1 MASPVVSV
9 DVTGDTSKLESAI
22 DSAVSGKKHKLSL
35 GTSGFSAPLGKI
47 KGELGE
53 FDKSLAASN
62 ARVLAFG
69 ASAGAIYAIQKALS
83 DTVQS
88 TIQVEKSLAEVNVIL
103 GASEKKLASFGD
115 KLFDIAKKT
124 GSSFEDVALA
134 GAELA
139 RQGLAMEATLK
150 RTSDAMILARLS
162 GLGVEASVNA
172 ITAALNGF
180 RNAALTSTAVIDK
193 IIAVDQA
200 FAVSG
205 ADLAEALR
213 RVGSTAEGAGVSL
226 DQLMGIVTAAQQITA
241 RGGAVIGNSFKT
253 IFTRIQRPRVIKELQ
268 NLGVA
273 TKDASGASLS
283 AINVLKNLASTF
295 DRLGEAQQAQ
305 IAELVGGVFQINVL
319 KASLSDL
326 SSQYS
331 VYENATKTAAASSGE
346 AALRNA
352 QLNKTLS
359 AGLNETLQ
367 NLTKLAAGVGKLT
380 LEPAIRN
387 VLGVVNAITEKV
399 SLGDAEDK
407 GAGIGKALLGGIG
420 KFLSGPGLAIA
431 AVALFQLF
439 NNLRKFAVDAFTTFS
454 GLNNSLKGQM
464 QLQQGIVNI
473 LNQNPELLARIRNGE
488 ISIETAANEIVNSY
502 KHLNSEL
509 VTANGL
515 ATALASTISST
526 SMVGTPTAGGPTS
539 IVPKRK
545 ASGYVPNFN
554 NAPEVAA
561 MIQSGMYTKS
571 QINNPRVRKG
581 KVYDGQGGSFM
592 ASYNG
597 HEKKRDVIGPNGRKG
612 TIIENP
618 LMQKM
623 ARGFIP
629 NFAVRN
635 LPELTVGEVVTSTRG
650 PKGKM
655 QYRAAAGAL
664 QKINSGKYRLDKLL
678 SAAKI
683 KQAGLLGAVT
693 TAHKKQKG
701 LGKGTP
707 SINLK
712 NKVGIITS
720 RGNLSGGG
728 ISLATNQAETASFLG
743 LPKDSSGASK
753 PVTGLF
759 VKRPQN
765 LKGDGKIDEQIS
777 SSLTGPI
784 AKAISSVGK
793 QLFSPNERELP
804 DVAKVRNYLKSPAG
818 AEKLALTAGNIFED
832 AINAGI
838 GLKDKSIGRRW
849 DYTSGDFSRKGGMLG
864 SLVGKNNISGFQKA
878 SVTDAKLSF
887 PPSNIAEFRSKLF
900 NTGDPTV
907 KSAILKGFG
916 LAAGGGYVPN
926 FYKPLRDAVTR
937 ENKGGVAKSAIRVGS
952 DRRLASGA
960 NPFGLAVTNTRDEP
974 RGIKDV
980 LARGHVPNFMIRPDF
995 GSPMSGASAPAA
1007 PPATRPKPPARG
1019 TERERLLQRMQDK
1032 ARFKEPKAPKAAD
1045 TANKNL
1051 ITATNAN
1058 AKSMEKA
1065 MATQTKLMGAMMLAN
1080 LATST
1085 LAAATENASPTVKA
1099 ISNAANSL
1107 TQGLSTAATIMMAF
1121 PGAWPMA
1128 AIAAIGVAAL
1138 SFASSMDHA
1147 SQMGMKYA
1155 EALSARSEE
1164 LAEQQSAIQGAQ
1176 QALAAYKT
1184 ALDSGDAQAA
1194 NDANKKVASALQ
1206 ALEPELRKQVMAAKD
1221 TEAAQ
1226 RILAK
1231 QASEKGAEKTQVE
1244 KSKAIR
1250 EQKNKEDEKAA
1261 KEQTQK
1267 TVLKSLIGIAAIV
1280 GAWFAWDKGSK
1291 LVGSFKQGASGAS
1304 GVGAFG
1310 RGGPQGAKGGFAALT
1325 KGGSRFGQII
1335 GKIGTKIM
1343 AFGGSISGLW
1353 ASVSAAFG
1361 SAGIAGAAGAL
1372 KTALVGAL
1380 GGLGSFLQTFLL
1392 IPVGIMQ
1399 GVSWLSTALSK
1410 GFKAMGLDW
1419 IGKKFEWLGDKM
1431 DLFGG
1436 IMDYVNSRE
1445 GLEEAEKNL
1454 SNERYNKSFDPAA
1467 GIWDNLKIPFIKGV
1481 KEGNVQSRDEEG
1493 TKQMASDAKSLLAL
1507 LDSKDMATG
1516 DNIQKLMLAARNG
1529 EDALRDAFVE
1539 LGFGAEVVASHLEG
1553 AGDQS
1558 RNLVQQIQILDNTRD
1573 AEIATIKRQQKVM
1586 NAHKAAAAAAAEALR
1601 NANIRSMEFVEG
1613 IQAFGIGL
1621 AKFRAKA
1628 VDNTRAML
1636 NEIAQGGRK
1645 LAKQFMTAEQGNL
1658 LERGGKSQAINE
1670 TARLA
1675 SNKARDK
1682 GMNAMV
1688 DAVQNFGPIADLMKK
1703 AKEDPGGMSASQRRL
1718 VGMMG
1723 NLRKRGALGGA
1734 GAGEIGPALQTLL
1747 QSNLAQ
1753 QALGGKQD
1761 IRNIPGLQK
1770 VLLQQVAEMREAEQ
1784 TRQQQLRLANLQFTL
1799 QRMQDKINRE
1809 KGMGGGIKTFLDP
1822 KQMDDMEDGFNQAVD
1837 DFRKASNRGDTVK
1850 TGQAA
1855 GNLLGNLKDFMGGA
1869 AVGPGFEGLK
1879 DLTQKGLEQ
1888 SLRGRAMA
1896 RADVMEQ
1903 AGKDTGNQDLIQAAQ
1918 ALRNMDFASAA
1929 ATQTALEFKRQRMP
1943 ANIEGMLGVQR
1954 SIQQLQQSDVVAN
1967 QSTARAT
1974 QGTLNFLTGGGM
1986 QAAMQGIVA
1995 AINADPNA
2003 AGAPGAVPGLSFNPN
2018 APDAAAMNAGNA
2030 TEDRLNIIKASQEAN
2045 EKLGPRLEAYVEKA
2059 QADGL
2064 DTGEITKI
2072 RAMVLEIKKNDK
2084 AALDAF
2090 AGLSAK
2096 DKAVFSPTDQANI
2109 RARGGQAFMNTGA
2122 TSYTDRDRA
2131 AAPLLHTGIKA
2142 LQAAGQQYR
2151 SPSAQSDENR
2161 LRDRDRTH
2169 ASNRILGILDE
2180 VENKQVTGKSA
2191 SVIRADLEE
2200 RLLHAQ
2206 NTFNIQKQ
2214 KGGMAAQEA
2223 NQMIPVMKALEK
2235 MIEMT
2240 RQADARGDNKV
2251 LHAGFM
2257 GTRSGFDRGWTQDL
2271 MDKFTV
2277 NNVINVTI
2285 PANLSGT
2292 GRDEVYRINN
2302 RVNNIANNSPAS
2314 VTGPG
2319 NPMPPSSP

>member
-1 MASPVVSV
+1 MPSPVISV
-9 DVTGDTSKLESAI
+9 DVTGDTSSLESAI
-22 DSAVSGKKHKLSL
+22 ASATSGRRHSLNL

-69 ASAGAIYAIQKALS
+69 ASAGAIYAIQKALNE
-83 DTVQS
+83 TVQS
-88 TIQVEKSLAEVNVIL
+88 TIQVEKALAEVNVIL

-124 GSSFEDVALA
+124 GSSFQDVALA

-139 RQGLAMEATLK
+139 RQGLAMEQTLK

-180 RNAALTSTAVIDK
+180 RNAALTSTSVIDK

-226 DQLMGIVTAAQQITA
+226 DELMGIVTAAQQITA

-253 IFTRIQRPRVIKELQ
+253 IFTRIQRPKVIKELQ

-295 DRLGEAQQAQ
+295 DRLSEAQQAS

-331 VYENATKTAAASSGE
+331 VYENATRTAAASSGE
-346 AALRNA
+346 AAARNA
-352 QLNKTLS
+352 LLNKTLS

-387 VLGVVNAITEKV
+387 VLNIVNAITEKV

-431 AVALFQLF
+431 AVALFTLF

-454 GLNNSLKGQM
+454 GLNNSLKSQA

-488 ISIETAANEIVNSY
+488 ISIETAANEIVSSY
-502 KHLNSEL
+502 QHLNSEL
-509 VTANGL
+509 VTANSL
-515 ATALASTISST
+515 ASALASTMSAT
-526 SMVGTPTAGGPTS
+526 SMVGAATPGGPTS
-539 IVPKRK
+539 IVPRPR

-554 NAPEVAA
+554 NPPEVAA

-571 QINNPRVRKG
+571 QINNPKVRRG
-581 KVYDGQGGSFM
+581 KVHDGQGGSFM

-623 ARGFIP
+623 AKGFIP
-629 NFAVRN
+629 NFLKKGGRLLQTRN
-635 LPELTVGEVVTSTRG
+635 VLASQQNQFKKAWEAANPGKVLTTSVT
-650 PKGKM
+650 
-655 QYRAAAGAL
+655 A
-664 QKINSGKYRLDKLL
+664 SGKTVLKTPDGKVPSLGGQSPSQYARNRGKLEERR
-678 SAAKI
+678 
-683 KQAGLLGAVT
+683 GGGTRVVDLG
-693 TAHKKQKG
+693 G
-701 LGKGTP
+701 
-707 SINLK
+707 
-712 NKVGIITS
+712 KVGIIAASIRSNALTAS
-720 RGNLSGGG
+720 
-728 ISLATNQAETASFLG
+728 TDQAETLAFLRRQG
-743 LPKDSSGASK
+743 IAPPKGKAVK
-753 PVTGLF
+753 KANITGIS
-759 VKRPQN
+759 VVRPKN
-765 LKGDGKIDEQIS
+765 LKGDGKIEGDIS

-784 AKAISSVGK
+784 SKAIQSTAK

-804 DVAKVRNYLKSPAG
+804 NIAKVKDYLNSDAG
-818 AEKLALTAGNIFED
+818 KEKLALVAGSIFED
-832 AINAGI
+832 AINVGI
-838 GLKDKSIGRRW
+838 SLKDKSPGARW
-849 DYTSGDFSRKGGMLG
+849 DYSPTDFKGKKGMLA
-864 SLVGKNNISGFQKA
+864 SLVGKKNLAKMTSA
-878 SVTDAKLSF
+878 LVSDAKLSF
-887 PPSNIAEFRSKLF
+887 PPANQADMRSKLYSGA
-900 NTGDPTV
+900 TPTSI
-907 KSAILKGFG
+907 KKQIANAF
-916 LAAGGGYVPN
+916 AAAGGYVPN

-952 DRRLASGA
+952 DRRFASGS

-980 LARGHVPNFMIRPDF
+980 LGRGHVPNFFVPPGVMP
-995 GSPMSGASAPAA
+995 GSSVPAPAPAPAPA
-1007 PPATRPKPPARG
+1007 PPPAAGPDAT
-1019 TERERLLQRMQDK
+1019 
-1032 ARFKEPKAPKAAD
+1032 
-1045 TANKNL
+1045 TAIANL
-1051 ITATNAN
+1051 TDATNAAAN
-1058 AKSMEKA
+1058 SAQKQMA
-1065 MATQTKLMGAMMLAN
+1065 MQTKLMGAMMLAN

-1085 LAAATENASPTVKA
+1085 LSAATENASPAVKQMG
-1099 ISNAANSL
+1099 NAANSL

-1121 PGAWPMA
+1121 PGAWPVA

-1155 EALSARSEE
+1155 QVLSDRSEE
-1164 LAEQQSAIQGAQ
+1164 LGEQQVAIQGAQ
-1176 QALAAYKT
+1176 QAMAAYKT

-1194 NDANKKVASALQ
+1194 SDANKKMTQALQ
-1206 ALEPELRKQVMAAKD
+1206 ALEPALRRQVMAAKD
-1221 TEAAQ
+1221 SAEAQ

-1231 QASEKGAEKTQVE
+1231 EASKTGAEKTQVE

-1250 EQKNKEDEKAA
+1250 EQKNEEDKNRA

-1267 TVLKSLIGIAAIV
+1267 TVLKTLIGIAAV
-1280 GAWFAWDKGSK
+1280 VATWFAWNKASS
-1291 LVGSFKQGASGAS
+1291 LVSTFKSGAAMVGPTATGAAMGGARGGFSQLIASG
-1304 GVGAFG
+1304 GKLGKFLGKVGLKLMSFG
-1310 RGGPQGAKGGFAALT
+1310 GSLATLMTTSFSLGSAFAALKAAVFPAAKAVLAFVGDFIAAPAIIMQAISQSA
-1325 KGGSRFGQII
+1325 KGYAGVFKSLSGLFKD
-1335 GKIGTKIM
+1335 GKI
-1343 AFGGSISGLW
+1343 
-1353 ASVSAAFG
+1353 
-1361 SAGIAGAAGAL
+1361 
-1372 KTALVGAL
+1372 KT
-1380 GGLGSFLQTFLL
+1380 S
-1392 IPVGIMQ
+1392 
-1399 GVSWLSTALSK
+1399 
-1410 GFKAMGLDW
+1410 LD
-1419 IGKKFEWLGDKM
+1419 WLGDRCAWVGEKM
-1431 DLFGG
+1431 DLLGG
-1436 IMDYVNSRE
+1436 IMGYWASRE
-1445 GLEEAEKNL
+1445 GLDEAEANL
-1454 SNERYNKSFDPAA
+1454 GNKRYNKSFDPAS

-1493 TKQMASDAKSLLAL
+1493 TKQMASDAKSLLSL

-1516 DNIQKLMLAARNG
+1516 GNIQKLIAASKNG
-1529 EDALRDAFVE
+1529 EDALMDAFKA
-1539 LGFGAEVVASHLEG
+1539 LGFGAEVVASHLQG

-1558 RNLVQQIQILDNTRD
+1558 RNLVQQILILDNARD
-1573 AEIATIKRQQKVM
+1573 AEIATIRKQQAVMDANKAAM
-1586 NAHKAAAAAAAEALR
+1586 NAAAQAMR
-1601 NANIRSMEFVEG
+1601 NANIRSMEFVQG
-1613 IQAFGIGL
+1613 IQIFGIGL
-1621 AKFRAKA
+1621 AKFRAKT
-1628 VDNTRAML
+1628 VDNTREML
-1636 NEIAQGGRK
+1636 NEIGKGGRK

-1688 DAVQNFGPIADLMKK
+1688 DAVENFGPIGDLLKK
-1703 AKEDPGGMSASQRRL
+1703 RKEDPGGMSAAERKF
-1718 VGMMG
+1718 VGLLG
-1723 NLRKRGALGGA
+1723 NARKRGALGGA
-1734 GAGEIGPALQTLL
+1734 GAGEISQRLSALL
-1747 QSNLAQ
+1747 QGNLAQ

-1784 TRQQQLRLANLQFTL
+1784 TRQQQLKLANLQFTL

-1809 KGMGGGIKTFLDP
+1809 KGMGGGIKAFLDP
-1822 KQMDDMEDGFNQAVD
+1822 KQMDDMEDGFNQAID
-1837 DFRKASNRGDTVK
+1837 DFRTASKRGDTVK

-1855 GNLLGNLKDFMGGA
+1855 GNLLTNLQDFMGGA

-1888 SLRGRAMA
+1888 SLRGRALS
-1896 RADVMEQ
+1896 RADMMEQ
-1903 AGKDTGNQDLIQAAQ
+1903 AGQDTGNQDLIQAAK

-1954 SIQQLQQSDVVAN
+1954 TIQQLQQSDVVAN

-1974 QGTLNFLTGGGM
+1974 AGTLNFLTGGGM
-1986 QAAMQGIVA
+1986 QAAMQGVVA

-2003 AGAPGAVPGLSFNPN
+2003 AGAPGAVPGLSNNPN
-2018 APDAAAMNAGNA
+2018 APDVAAMDAGKDAAKKLQTIKDANNANNA
-2030 TEDRLNIIKASQEAN
+2030 LGV
-2045 EKLGPRLEAYVEKA
+2045 KLDNMV
-2059 QADGL
+2059 ADGV
-2064 DTGEITKI
+2064 DEGEMAKVRDII
-2072 RAMVLEIKKNDK
+2072 MQMKKNDK
-2084 AALDAF
+2084 DALDAF
-2090 AGLSAK
+2090 KGLSAQ
-2096 DKAVFSPTDQANI
+2096 DKASFDPSSQQRIKSRGDQATL
-2109 RARGGQAFMNTGA
+2109 GTG
-2122 TSYTDRDRA
+2122 SNLYLDSDRQS
-2131 AAPLLHTGIKA
+2131 APLLHAGISA
-2142 LQAAGQQYR
+2142 LQSRASTYQ
-2151 SPSAQSDENR
+2151 SPSATAETNR
-2161 LRDRDRTH
+2161 LSGSERGLGKN
-2169 ASNRILGILDE
+2169 AILSQLSD
-2180 VENKQVTGKSA
+2180 VESQQKAGKSA
-2191 SVIRADLEE
+2191 TDIRKHLETQMLMLQRQFAARKASNNASSADRADHLIPIMSG
-2200 RLLHAQ
+2200 L
-2206 NTFNIQKQ
+2206 T
-2214 KGGMAAQEA
+2214 
-2223 NQMIPVMKALEK
+2223 QMISMAKKAEQTGGKVLEGAFLGGETGRDKQFAENVMK
-2235 MIEMT
+2235 
-2240 RQADARGDNKV
+2240 Q
-2251 LHAGFM
+2251 
-2257 GTRSGFDRGWTQDL
+2257 
-2271 MDKFTV
+2271 FTV

-2292 GRDEVYRINN
+2292 GKDEVYRINN
-2302 RVNNIANNSPAS
+2302 RLNNIANNTPAN

-2319 NPMPPSSP
+2319 NPMPSSSP

>member
-9 DVTGDTSKLESAI
+9 DVTGDTSRLESAI
-22 DSAVSGKKHKLSL
+22 HSAVSGRRHSLNL

-83 DTVQS
+83 ETVQS
-88 TIQVEKSLAEVNVIL
+88 TIQVEKALAEVNVIL

-124 GSSFEDVALA
+124 GSSFQDVALA

-139 RQGLAMEATLK
+139 RQGLAMEQTLK

-180 RNAALTSTAVIDK
+180 RNAALTSTSVIDK

-226 DQLMGIVTAAQQITA
+226 DELMGIVTAAQQITA

-253 IFTRIQRPRVIKELQ
+253 IFTRIQRPKVIKELQ

-295 DRLGEAQQAQ
+295 DRLSEAQQAS

-331 VYENATKTAAASSGE
+331 VYENATRTAAASSGE
-346 AALRNA
+346 AAARNA
-352 QLNKTLS
+352 LLNKTLS
-359 AGLNETLQ
+359 TGLNETLQ

-387 VLGVVNAITEKV
+387 VLNIVNAITEKV
-399 SLGDAEDK
+399 SLGDAENK

-431 AVALFQLF
+431 AVALFTLF

-454 GLNNSLKGQM
+454 GLNNSLKSQA

-502 KHLNSEL
+502 QHLNSEL

-515 ATALASTISST
+515 ATALAATIGST
-526 SMVGTPTAGGPTS
+526 SMIGTATPGGPSS
-539 IVPKRK
+539 IVPRPR

-554 NAPEVAA
+554 NPSEVAA

-571 QINNPRVRKG
+571 QINNPKVRRG
-581 KVYDGQGGSFM
+581 RIHDGQGGSFM

-623 ARGFIP
+623 AKGFIP
-629 NFAVRN
+629 NFLKKGGRLLQTRN
-635 LPELTVGEVVTSTRG
+635 VLASQQKQFKKAWEAANPGKALTASVT
-650 PKGKM
+650 
-655 QYRAAAGAL
+655 A
-664 QKINSGKYRLDKLL
+664 SGKTVLKTPDGKVPSLDGKSPSQYARNRGKLEERRGGGT
-678 SAAKI
+678 KVVD
-683 KQAGLLGAVT
+683 LG
-693 TAHKKQKG
+693 G
-701 LGKGTP
+701 
-707 SINLK
+707 
-712 NKVGIITS
+712 KVGIIAASIRSNALTAS
-720 RGNLSGGG
+720 
-728 ISLATNQAETASFLG
+728 TDQAETLAFLRRQG
-743 LPKDSSGASK
+743 IAPPKGKAVK
-753 PVTGLF
+753 KANITGIS
-759 VKRPQN
+759 VVRPKN
-765 LKGDGKIDEQIS
+765 LKGDGKIEGDIS

-784 AKAISSVGK
+784 SKAIQSTAK

-804 DVAKVRNYLKSPAG
+804 NITKVKDYLNSDAG
-818 AEKLALTAGNIFED
+818 KEKLALVAGSIFED
-832 AINAGI
+832 AINVGI
-838 GLKDKSIGRRW
+838 NLKDKSPGARW
-849 DYTSGDFSRKGGMLG
+849 DYSPTDFKGKKGMLT
-864 SLVGKNNISGFQKA
+864 SLVGKKNLAKMTSA
-878 SVTDAKLSF
+878 LVSDAKLSF
-887 PPSNIAEFRSKLF
+887 PPANQADMRSKLYSGATPISIKKQIANAF
-900 NTGDPTV
+900 
-907 KSAILKGFG
+907 
-916 LAAGGGYVPN
+916 AAAGGYVPN

-952 DRRLASGA
+952 DKRFASGS

-980 LARGHVPNFMIRPDF
+980 LGRGHVPNFMIRPDF

-1007 PPATRPKPPARG
+1007 PVALPPTPATLASPTDPR
-1019 TERERLLQRMQDK
+1019 
-1032 ARFKEPKAPKAAD
+1032 AA
-1045 TANKNL
+1045 TAAANL
-1051 ITATNAN
+1051 TDATNAN
-1058 AKSMEKA
+1058 ANSMQKA
-1065 MATQTKLMGAMMLAN
+1065 MSMQTKLMGAMMLAN

-1085 LAAATENASPTVKA
+1085 LAAATENASPAVKQMG
-1099 ISNAANSL
+1099 NAANSL

-1121 PGAWPMA
+1121 PGAWPVA

-1155 EALSARSEE
+1155 QALSERSED
-1164 LAEQQSAIQGAQ
+1164 LGEQQSAIQGAQ

-1184 ALDSGDAQAA
+1184 ALDSGNAQAA
-1194 NDANKKVASALQ
+1194 NDANKKVSQALQ
-1206 ALEPELRKQVMAAKD
+1206 ALEPALRRQVMTANDSAD
-1221 TEAAQ
+1221 AQ
-1226 RILAK
+1226 RVLAK
-1231 QASEKGAEKTQVE
+1231 AASQRGAEKTQVE

-1250 EQKNKEDEKAA
+1250 EEKNEADASMA

-1267 TVLKSLIGIAAIV
+1267 TVLKTLIGIAAV
-1280 GAWFAWDKGSK
+1280 VATWFAWDKGAS
-1291 LVGSFKQGASGAS
+1291 LVSTFKGGAAMAGPTLSGAALGGTSGGFNALIASG
-1304 GVGAFG
+1304 G
-1310 RGGPQGAKGGFAALT
+1310 KL
-1325 KGGSRFGQII
+1325 GSII
-1335 GKIGTKIM
+1335 GKIGLGLT
-1343 AFGGSISGLW
+1343 AFGGKLSALWATISGT
-1353 ASVSAAFG
+1353 
-1361 SAGIAGAAGAL
+1361 GIAGGL
-1372 KTALVGAL
+1372 SAL
-1380 GGLGSFLQTFLL
+1380 GSAVAPAAAAVGTFLAKFVL
-1392 IPVGIMQ
+1392 LPAAIMQ
-1399 GVSWLSTALSK
+1399 AVSWISSGLSK
-1410 GFKAMGLDW
+1410 MFKSLGLDW
-1419 IGKKFEWLGDKM
+1419 VGKKFEWLGEKM
-1431 DLFGG
+1431 NLLGG
-1436 IMDYVNSRE
+1436 VMDFLASRE
-1445 GLEEAEKNL
+1445 GLDEAEANL
-1454 SNERYNKSFDPAA
+1454 GNERYNKSFDPAS

-1481 KEGNVQSRDEEG
+1481 KEGNVQSRDKEG
-1493 TKQMASDAKSLLAL
+1493 SKQMASDAKSLLSL

-1516 DNIQKLMLAARNG
+1516 DNIQKLIAASKNG
-1529 EDALRDAFVE
+1529 EDALSDAFVA

-1553 AGDQS
+1553 AGNQS
-1558 RNLVQQIQILDNTRD
+1558 RNLVQQILNLDNARD
-1573 AEIATIKRQQKVM
+1573 AEIATIQRQQKVIEA
-1586 NAHKAAAAAAAEALR
+1586 NKAAMNAAAEAMR
-1601 NANIRSMEFVEG
+1601 NANIRGMEFVQG
-1613 IQAFGIGL
+1613 IQIFGIGL
-1621 AKFRAKA
+1621 AKFRAKT
-1628 VDNTRAML
+1628 VDNTREML
-1636 NEIAQGGRK
+1636 NEIGKGGRK

-1670 TARLA
+1670 TARLS

-1688 DAVQNFGPIADLMKK
+1688 DAVENFGPIGDLLKK
-1703 AKEDPGGMSASQRRL
+1703 SKEDPGGMSGAERRF
-1718 VGMMG
+1718 VGLLG
-1723 NLRKRGALGGA
+1723 NTRKRGALGGA
-1734 GAGEIGPALQTLL
+1734 GAGEVSQRLSGLL

-1784 TRQQQLRLANLQFTL
+1784 TRQQQLKLANLQFTL

-1809 KGMGGGIKTFLDP
+1809 KGMGGGIKAFLDP
-1822 KQMDDMEDGFNQAVD
+1822 KQMDDMEDGFNQAID
-1837 DFRKASNRGDTVK
+1837 DFRTASKRGDTVK

-1855 GNLLGNLKDFMGGA
+1855 GNLLTNLQDFMGGA

-1888 SLRGRAMA
+1888 SLKGRALS
-1896 RADVMEQ
+1896 RADMMEQ
-1903 AGKDTGNQDLIQAAQ
+1903 AGQDTGNQDLIQAAQ

-1954 SIQQLQQSDVVAN
+1954 TIQSLQQSDVVAN

-1974 QGTLNFLTGGGM
+1974 AGTLNFLTGGGM
-1986 QAAMQGIVA
+1986 QAAMQGVVA

-2003 AGAPGAVPGLSFNPN
+2003 AGAPGAVPGLSNNPN
-2018 APDAAAMNAGNA
+2018 APDVAAMGAGKDA
-2030 TEDRLNIIKASQEAN
+2030 EKKLQTIKDAQSAN
-2045 EKLGPRLEAYVEKA
+2045 SKLGPQLENFIASA
-2059 QADGL
+2059 SRDGYDEEEL
-2064 DTGEITKI
+2064 TKI
-2072 RAMVLEIKKNDK
+2072 RDMVMQMKKNDK
-2084 AALDAF
+2084 ASLDAF
-2090 AGLSAK
+2090 KGLSAQ
-2096 DKAVFSPTDQANI
+2096 DKAAFSPADQQRIAS
-2109 RARGGQAFMNTGA
+2109 RGNQSGLGTGSNVPYRDADRQSAPLIHAGISALQGQASA
-2122 TSYTDRDRA
+2122 YQS
-2131 AAPLLHTGIKA
+2131 P
-2142 LQAAGQQYR
+2142 AAG
-2151 SPSAQSDENR
+2151 ADTNR
-2161 LRDRDRTH
+2161 LSTGERGLGRDT
-2169 ASNRILGILDE
+2169 ILNQLST
-2180 VENKQVTGKSA
+2180 VERQQKSGKSA
-2191 SVIRADLEE
+2191 TDIRKHLESQMMMFQKQFADRKERGGKSAERADHLIPIMSG
-2200 RLLHAQ
+2200 L
-2206 NTFNIQKQ
+2206 T
-2214 KGGMAAQEA
+2214 
-2223 NQMIPVMKALEK
+2223 QMIAMAKKAEESGGKVLNDMFLGSGKGATQTGMDRQFAENVMK
-2235 MIEMT
+2235 
-2240 RQADARGDNKV
+2240 Q
-2251 LHAGFM
+2251 
-2257 GTRSGFDRGWTQDL
+2257 
-2271 MDKFTV
+2271 FTV

-2285 PANLSGT
+2285 PANMSGT
-2292 GRDEVYRINN
+2292 GKDEVYRINN
-2302 RVNNIANNSPAS
+2302 RLNNIANNTPAS